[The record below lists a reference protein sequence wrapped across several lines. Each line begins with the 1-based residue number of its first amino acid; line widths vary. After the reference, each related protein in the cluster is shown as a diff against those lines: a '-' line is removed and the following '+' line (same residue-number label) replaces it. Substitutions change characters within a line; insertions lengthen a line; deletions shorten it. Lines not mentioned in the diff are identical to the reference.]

1 MIKRREFLKAAG
13 QTTALLLARPLLRAQ
28 NAGAENASF
37 RWNSEH
43 IEVELS
49 RSAPELLSLNIDG
62 LGQGQRGAN
71 ILNADRN
78 IGGYQASVVTG
89 GQTLRVEY
97 RTATAAKDSPAG
109 WTFECSPSKIVLTT
123 EWSADFVAPRMVLPF
138 QSESGSLD
146 STRPLLARR
155 PSGHASSPAFSRSG
169 LHAAYGQ

>member
-1 MIKRREFLKAAG
+1 MFKRREFLKAAG

-28 NAGAENASF
+28 NAGAENAPF

-78 IGGYQASVVTG
+78 IGGYQASVVNE
-89 GQTLRVEY
+89 GQSLCVEY
-97 RTATAAKDSPAG
+97 RTATAPKGTPAG
-109 WTFECSPSKIVLTT
+109 WTFEFPPAKSCSSPNGPRILTR
-123 EWSADFVAPRMVLPF
+123 ADGFSLR
-138 QSESGSLD
+138 SESGSQH
-146 STRPLLARR
+146 RAGRFLATTIFWRFRR
-155 PSGHASSPAFSRSG
+155 
-169 LHAAYGQ
+169 